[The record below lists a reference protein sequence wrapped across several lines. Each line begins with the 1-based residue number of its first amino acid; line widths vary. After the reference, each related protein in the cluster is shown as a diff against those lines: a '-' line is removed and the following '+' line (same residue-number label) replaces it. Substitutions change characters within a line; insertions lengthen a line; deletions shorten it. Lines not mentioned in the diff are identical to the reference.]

1 MWQSG
6 DGDGE
11 ERAITDKQKA
21 FQKYKQSAKEEDLDI
36 YI

>member
-1 MWQSG
+1 MWQHG
-6 DGDGE
+6 DGARE

-21 FQKYKQSAKEEDLDI
+21 FQKYKQSGKKEDLDI